1 MSDVIGSAARRTAV
15 GMAAH
20 AAAGHEDEANMLL
33 HMFLRDAR
41 DAGVIVPVAL
51 VTLVKTLTSMS
62 IAVAGEDAGERFRQ
76 MANTIVMA
84 ES

>member
-1 MSDVIGSAARRTAV
+1 
-15 GMAAH
+15 
-20 AAAGHEDEANMLL
+20 MLL

-62 IAVAGEDAGERFRQ
+62 IAVAGEDAVERFRQ

>member
-1 MSDVIGSAARRTAV
+1 
-15 GMAAH
+15 MAAH
-20 AAAGHEDEANMLL
+20 AAAGRDDEANMLL
-33 HMFLRDAR
+33 HMYLRDAR

-51 VTLVKTLTSMS
+51 VALVKTLTSMS
-62 IAVAGEDAGERFRQ
+62 IVVAGEGAGERFRQ